1 MQKREELKDD
11 PIVKEAIT
19 DVIGVNGVI
28 HYFSLLN

>member
-19 DVIGVNGVI
+19 DVIACNWC
-28 HYFSLLN
+28 HSLL

>member
-19 DVIGVNGVI
+19 DVIGYRLR
-28 HYFSLLN
+28 HSLF

>member
-19 DVIGVNGVI
+19 DVIIHVTSVI
-28 HYFSLLN
+28 HYFSL